1 MSKRILVVED
11 QEDLRAILRAFL
23 SASGYSVIEA
33 VDGAE
38 SVAKAASERPDL
50 VLMDIQLPVLDGYD
64 ATRQIK
70 ALPGFATIPII
81 AVSSI
86 AMKGDEEK
94 ARASGCDDY
103 VTKPYSPSI
112 CSPCTALSRADG
124 TALIS
129 GLLVAVRAEMYVED
143 AMHARRVGMS
153 DAGGINVRS
162 GSICVAPLL
171 ASHIAVG
178 K

>member
-11 QEDLRAILRAFL
+11 QEDLRAILRDLLAT
-23 SASGYSVIEA
+23 SGYTVIEA

-38 SVAKAASERPDL
+38 GVAKAASERPDL

-70 ALPGFATIPII
+70 ALPGLAAIPII
-81 AVSSI
+81 AVSSF

-103 VTKPYSPSI
+103 VTKPYSPV
-112 CSPCTALSRADG
+112 D
-124 TALIS
+124 
-129 GLLVAVRAEMYVED
+129 LL
-143 AMHARRVGMS
+143 RRVQRFLGE
-153 DAGGINVRS
+153 A
-162 GSICVAPLL
+162 AQP
-171 ASHIAVG
+171 
-178 K
+178 

>member
-11 QEDLRAILRAFL
+11 QEDLRAILRDFL
-23 SASGYSVIEA
+23 SASGYTVIEA

-70 ALPGFATIPII
+70 ALPGVGTIPII
-81 AVSSI
+81 AVSSF

-103 VTKPYSPSI
+103 VTKPYSPVDLLRLLRRYLGE
-112 CSPCTALSRADG
+112 TAQ
-124 TALIS
+124 
-129 GLLVAVRAEMYVED
+129 
-143 AMHARRVGMS
+143 H
-153 DAGGINVRS
+153 
-162 GSICVAPLL
+162 
-171 ASHIAVG
+171 
-178 K
+178 